1 MKKTIALVV
10 ALLMVVALTAC
21 GAPAANTSAPAETK
35 APAAETTAAA
45 PAETTAAAPAETQ
58 AANGELPEI
67 SVIIKATDSDFWQQV
82 LVGALNFEYENADK
96 YNIET
101 YGPPS
106 EADID
111 KQVEILEQVV
121 SKKPAGIVIA
131 STSSD
136 AANNA
141 IDAAAEAGIPLIT
154 IDNKVTTETY
164 VTHLA
169 TNNLDAG
176 AKAAERFV
184 KELNDRGV
192 ELKGKVGLV
201 SAMSGVQVLTDR
213 EDGFVNKLKELAPDI
228 EVLEKVYVDNDIP
241 KATSAAENL
250 YTANK
255 ADLVGFFASN
265 NATGDGVVNF
275 MTENDLGSNLVLVT
289 FDSDKL
295 EIDGIKAGQNVA
307 TVIQN
312 PYKMGYDGCTY
323 IAQIIS
329 GEKTAEDFE
338 KYYDTGVS
346 IVDASNVD
354 SEEMAGIIDPF
365 SLKLYE

>member
-45 PAETTAAAPAETQ
+45 PAETKASD
-58 AANGELPEI
+58 GELPEI

-121 SKKPAGIVIA
+121 SKKPAGIVIS

-154 IDNKVTTETY
+154 IDNKVTTDTY
-164 VTHLA
+164 ITHLA
-169 TNNLDAG
+169 TDNIDARG
-176 AKAAERFV
+176 QAAERFV

-192 ELKGKVGLV
+192 ELKGKVGLI
-201 SAMSGVQVLTDR
+201 SAMAGVQVLGDR
-213 EDGFVNKLKELAPDI
+213 EKGFMDKLKELAPDI

-241 KATSAAENL
+241 KATSAAENI

-255 ADLVGFFASN
+255 DDLVGFFASN

-275 MTENDLGSNLVLVT
+275 MTENDLGSKLVLIT

-346 IVDASNVD
+346 IVDKSNVD
-354 SEEMAGIIDPF
+354 SKEMAGIIDPF
-365 SLKLYE
+365 SLKMYE